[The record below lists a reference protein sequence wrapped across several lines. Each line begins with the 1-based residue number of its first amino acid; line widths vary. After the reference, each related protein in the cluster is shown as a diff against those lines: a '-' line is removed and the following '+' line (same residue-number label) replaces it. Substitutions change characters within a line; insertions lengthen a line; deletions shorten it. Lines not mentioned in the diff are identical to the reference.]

1 MKPYELLFMLLILE
15 SWYFNCCALMQLL
28 NTIFTQENYFS
39 FSWKRI
45 ALKIIFHCVHQ
56 SLINILKAK
65 KNLRIKTNDVK
76 KNRNPDDNEN
86 VAKQVYRTRNWIFTN
101 WSNTWTM
108 KASISMWTWGSKE
121 RSHLIQYHCS
131 HGVVFFCYLILSTFQ
146 WLSLWGNFP
155 FLPKC

>member
-15 SWYFNCCALMQLL
+15 SGYFNCCALMQLL

-108 KASISMWTWGSKE
+108 KASISMWTWGSKGNGAE
-121 RSHLIQYHCS
+121 TMELWRS
-131 HGVVFFCYLILSTFQ
+131 V
-146 WLSLWGNFP
+146 P
-155 FLPKC
+155 FLQGAKSNIEPLWEVYFSEKKINRH

>member
-28 NTIFTQENYFS
+28 NMLFTQENYFP

-45 ALKIIFHCVHQ
+45 ALKIIFHWVHQ

-65 KNLRIKTNDVK
+65 KNPRIKTNDVK

-108 KASISMWTWGSKE
+108 KATISMWTWGFKGNGTE
-121 RSHLIQYHCS
+121 NMELWRSL
-131 HGVVFFCYLILSTFQ
+131 
-146 WLSLWGNFP
+146 P
-155 FLPKC
+155 FLQGAKSKIEPLWEVYFSEKRVNRH